1 MIEWVGWSPFR
12 QGWVSLNTD
21 GSFQQGKNLAGGG
34 DLLRDHNGSW
44 LHGFSVWLG
53 HYSAVEGELWALFH
67 GLRLAWERGH
77 RLMNAEIDSLLV
89 LNWVTNEASSRNK
102 YSNLIEE
109 CKQLLHRTGM
119 ST

>member
-1 MIEWVGWSPFR
+1 MGWSPLG

-44 LHGFSVWLG
+44 LHGISVWLG

-109 CKQLLHRTGM
+109 CKQLLHRIGM